1 MICRVQFGKLGQM
14 IEAHPRLK
22 EQSRFLFIPGPDDAG
37 IYIRVLVHDNC
48 LFPKRVALLEILTFH
63 NFRSINGSSPVC
75 FTKISNWRAPEA
87 CSKCRIFYK
96 SLQVI
101 CLTSDCLIYDN
112 VGLIVVESFL
122 WVHARLG
129 GIRNHV
135 LWFQKPITN
144 GSIRGCFLR
153 SSFCTLG

>member
-1 MICRVQFGKLGQM
+1 MMCRMQFGKLGQM

-37 IYIRVLVHDNC
+37 IYIYIKVLLYDNC
-48 LFPKRVALLEILTFH
+48 LFPKWVALLEILSFH

-87 CSKCRIFYK
+87 CSKCHIFYK

-112 VGLIVVESFL
+112 VGLILCREFPLSP
-122 WVHARLG
+122 
-129 GIRNHV
+129 
-135 LWFQKPITN
+135 FQTWWYSKSCLVISKAN
-144 GSIRGCFLR
+144 Y
-153 SSFCTLG
+153 